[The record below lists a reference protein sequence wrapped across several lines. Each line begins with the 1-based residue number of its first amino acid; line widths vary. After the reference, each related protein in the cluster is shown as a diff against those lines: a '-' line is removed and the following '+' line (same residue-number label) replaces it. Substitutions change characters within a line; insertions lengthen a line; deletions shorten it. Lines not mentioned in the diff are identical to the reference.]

1 MADLTIYISE
11 KITLDDTD
19 RGVYTTQTI
28 SGINSID
35 NRILSI
41 PTGSYTGLFYFDPSD
56 VDAAVFS
63 TGSFKYGRITNK
75 SSVPIQLLVN
85 MTDGSISSPTS
96 FIVNSGS
103 SFFLST
109 TAATGSS
116 AGDVFVFNQY
126 INSISAVPSGSSATI
141 EYFIATT

>member
-11 KITLDDTD
+11 KIVLDDTD

-28 SGINSID
+28 SGINGID
-35 NRILSI
+35 NRVLSC

-56 VDAAVFS
+56 VDAAMYP

-75 SSVPIQLLVN
+75 SSVPVQLLVN
-85 MTDGSISSPTS
+85 MTDGANSSITT

-103 SFFLST
+103 SFFLSS
-109 TAATGSS
+109 TAITGSS
-116 AGDVFVFNQY
+116 PGDIFTFDQY
-126 INSISAVPSGSSATI
+126 ISSISITPSSSSATI